1 MKKFERIIIKII
13 IIQFAFLAASQ
24 MIHHWDLF
32 PKLYELAE
40 YEGVSKSNF
49 TKILET
55 FEQNN

>member
-1 MKKFERIIIKII
+1 MKKIERIIMKII
-13 IIQFAFLAASQ
+13 IIQFAFLAVSQ